1 MLKNKQAGMD
11 MNGKVGIYS
20 PDSGL
25 EKAVQLQFW
34 SEFESWQVDLFNWP
48 CNVRIYHY
56 PEEWIGL
63 RKSDADGEGFYWLD
77 GTAVDH
83 TNWQGGYP
91 ENATDGEE
99 CVIDATEYYGNG
111 WKVCSMTKFSSLGQC
126 RNTFVMYLSY

>member
-1 MLKNKQAGMD
+1 MPL
-11 MNGKVGIYS
+11 S
-20 PDSGL
+20 
-25 EKAVQLQFW
+25 
-34 SEFESWQVDLFNWP
+34 
-48 CNVRIYHY
+48 VRIYHY

-111 WKVCSMTKFSSLGQC
+111 WKVGFMVFTVVHLVCSLLVKDYILLLTLFPRWFYAKKS
-126 RNTFVMYLSY
+126 

>member
-1 MLKNKQAGMD
+1 MTL
-11 MNGKVGIYS
+11 S
-20 PDSGL
+20 
-25 EKAVQLQFW
+25 
-34 SEFESWQVDLFNWP
+34 
-48 CNVRIYHY
+48 VRIYHY

-111 WKVCSMTKFSSLGQC
+111 WKVGFMIFTVVHLLCSLLVKDYIQKIYALVHFWEFLISRWHYL
-126 RNTFVMYLSY
+126 FVKL